1 MRGHRAKSRAVTAT
15 ATVAAQSAWR
25 CQERLAMALLWTLLA
40 ALLMLALA
48 APAHAGGVIAADEA
62 LRQSQAGELL
72 IVDVRS
78 PREWRETGLPKGAA
92 AVTIH
97 DPNGPEGFLTAMLA
111 AAGGDKAKPIALIC
125 ASGVRSNRAHR
136 FLEAKG
142 FTAVVDVSEGMLGRR
157 DKPGWLKR
165 GLPTEPCKSC

>member
-1 MRGHRAKSRAVTAT
+1 MRGQRTKSGAV
-15 ATVAAQSAWR
+15 TVAAQSAWR
-25 CQERLAMALLWTLLA
+25 CQERLAMVLLWSALT
-40 ALLMLALA
+40 ALLMLALTA
-48 APAHAGGVIAADEA
+48 TTAHAGGVISADAAH
-62 LRQSQAGELL
+62 RQSQAGELL

-78 PREWRETGLPKGAA
+78 PREWRQTGLPKGAA

-97 DPNGPEGFLTAMLA
+97 DPNGPEGFLAAMLA

-142 FTAVVDVSEGMLGRR
+142 FTALVDVSEGMLGRR

-165 GLPTEPCKSC
+165 GLPTEPCKGC

>member
-1 MRGHRAKSRAVTAT
+1 MRGHRANSRAVA
-15 ATVAAQSAWR
+15 AAAQSAGR
-25 CQERLAMALLWTLLA
+25 CRERLAMALLWTLLT
-40 ALLMLALA
+40 ALLMLTLTATA
-48 APAHAGGVIAADEA
+48 AHAGGIIAADEA
-62 LRQSQAGELL
+62 LRRSQAGELL

-78 PREWRETGLPKGAA
+78 PREWRQTGLPKGAA

-97 DPNGPEGFLTAMLA
+97 DPNGPEGFLAAMLS

-142 FTAVVDVSEGMLGRR
+142 FSAVLDVSEGMLGRR

>member
-1 MRGHRAKSRAVTAT
+1 MRLQHTKSKGVTA
-15 ATVAAQSAWR
+15 AAQSAWR
-25 CQERLAMALLWTLLA
+25 SQERLVVVLLWSLLT
-40 ALLMLALA
+40 ALVMLALA
-48 APAHAGGVIAADEA
+48 AQASAGGVISADAAH
-62 LRQSQAGELL
+62 RQSQAGELL

-78 PREWRETGLPKGAA
+78 PREWRQTGLPQGAA

-97 DPNGPEGFLTAMLA
+97 DPNGPEGFLAAMLS
-111 AAGGDKAKPIALIC
+111 AAGGDKARPIALIC

-142 FTAVVDVSEGMLGRR
+142 FSAVVDVSEGMLGRR

-165 GLPTEPCKSC
+165 GLPTEPCKNC

>member
-1 MRGHRAKSRAVTAT
+1 MHMHHAKIGAV
-15 ATVAAQSAWR
+15 TVAAHSAWR
-25 CQERLAMALLWTLLA
+25 RRERLLIALLWSLLA
-40 ALLMLALA
+40 ALAMLAPA
-48 APAHAGGVIAADEA
+48 APASAGGVISADAAH
-62 LRQSQAGELL
+62 RRSQAGELL

-78 PREWRETGLPKGAA
+78 PREWHQTGLPMGAA

-97 DPNGPEGFLTAMLA
+97 DPNGPEGFLAAMLA
-111 AAGGDKAKPIALIC
+111 AAGGDKARPIALIC

-142 FTAVVDVSEGMLGRR
+142 FSAVLDVSEGMLGRR
-157 DKPGWLKR
+157 DAPGWLKR

>member
-1 MRGHRAKSRAVTAT
+1 MRGQNARSRAVTAVSRGGK
-15 ATVAAQSAWR
+15 ACAR
-25 CQERLAMALLWTLLA
+25 HCEERLTLALLWTLLA
-40 ALLMLALA
+40 ALLMLALT
-48 APAHAGGVIAADEA
+48 APAHAGGLIAADEA

-78 PREWRETGLPKGAA
+78 PREWRQTGLPKGAA

-97 DPNGPEGFLTAMLA
+97 DPNGPEGFLAAMLA
-111 AAGGDKAKPIALIC
+111 ATGGDRARPIALIC

-142 FTAVVDVSEGMLGRR
+142 FTAVVDVSEGMMGRR
-157 DKPGWLKR
+157 DAPGWLKR
-165 GLPTEPCKSC
+165 GLPTEPCQTC